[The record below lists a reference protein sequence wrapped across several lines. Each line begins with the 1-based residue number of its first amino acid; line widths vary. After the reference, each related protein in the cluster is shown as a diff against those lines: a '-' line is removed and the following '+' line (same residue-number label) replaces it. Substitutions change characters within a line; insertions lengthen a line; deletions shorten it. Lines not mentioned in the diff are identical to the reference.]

1 MTYAITLKEV
11 EHELSDLFHT
21 YGPKALHFVEC
32 VGLGSLEHCV
42 KQVADCASKKGC
54 IEALSCE
61 GKELATCAKQ
71 LN

>member
-1 MTYAITLKEV
+1 MTYAITLQEV
-11 EHELSDLFHT
+11 EKELADLFHT

-32 VGLGSLEHCV
+32 VGLNSLEHCV
-42 KQVADCASKKGC
+42 AQVAACATKKNC

>member
-1 MTYAITLKEV
+1 MTYAITLQEV
-11 EHELSDLFHT
+11 EQKLSALFTT

-32 VGLGSLEHCV
+32 VGLGSLEHCIAA
-42 KQVADCASKKGC
+42 VAGCAEKKGC